1 MQLEGLDDLNQEI
14 LRSGQ
19 MALASYR
26 LKNQLM
32 ANYSYD
38 SSTNNYRFLKAQC
51 KRMLQFIHYHLSAHI
66 FELKAEQ
73 DQIA

>member
-1 MQLEGLDDLNQEI
+1 MQLEGVDDLNQEI

-51 KRMLQFIHYHLSAHI
+51 KRML
-66 FELKAEQ
+66 
-73 DQIA
+73 